1 MMVRFAAKL
10 KRVPYGVSATSLF
23 STRLRSTFGKYG
35 QVNIANINRGV
46 VISDN
51 ILKPLWLRKL
61 STSSK
66 SEREIT
72 EQPQTQPHSKDDS
85 RGEVLVEVD
94 KRNLV
99 RAMSGSVVLQLIYWY
114 SVGAFDDMFQRLG
127 LIGQTLSD
135 PLFGVLDPYIG
146 GIGAT
151 LTVANLFLARI
162 FTKKM
167 IGKVVLHPSGK
178 LCSLYMYTTPFG
190 TLEERVV
197 NIRDIIDYNVTDNY
211 YTLKVDGDRTFIM
224 IDRSKASYGDK
235 NYQNEHL
242 LRHVISGNPI
252 INANSSVNNQHIKKT
267 TKGVNRNV
275 KQVYN
280 AKEKNAEDENLVVI
294 KSGAKRKRKKR
305 RR

>member
-1 MMVRFAAKL
+1 MTVRFAAKL
-10 KRVPYGVSATSLF
+10 KRVPSGLSSTSIF
-23 STRLRSTFGKYG
+23 STRLRSTFGNYG
-35 QVNIANINRGV
+35 QINIANIYRRV
-46 VISDN
+46 VISDK
-51 ILKPLWLRKL
+51 ILNPIWLRKL
-61 STSSK
+61 SISSK
-66 SEREIT
+66 SDQEIT
-72 EQPQTQPHSKDDS
+72 EQPRNQPHSNNDN

-197 NIRDIIDYNVTDNY
+197 NIRDIVDYNITDNY
-211 YTLKVDGDRTFIM
+211 YTLKVDADRTFIM
-224 IDRSKASYGDK
+224 IDRSKASYGDE
-235 NYQNEHL
+235 NYENERL
-242 LRHVISGNPI
+242 LRHIISGNPI
-252 INANSSVNNQHIKKT
+252 INANYSVNNQHIKKT
-267 TKGVNRNV
+267 KIGINRNV
-275 KQVYN
+275 KQVTDAN
-280 AKEKNAEDENLVVI
+280 EKNDKDENLVVI
-294 KSGAKRKRKKR
+294 KPGAKRKRKKR